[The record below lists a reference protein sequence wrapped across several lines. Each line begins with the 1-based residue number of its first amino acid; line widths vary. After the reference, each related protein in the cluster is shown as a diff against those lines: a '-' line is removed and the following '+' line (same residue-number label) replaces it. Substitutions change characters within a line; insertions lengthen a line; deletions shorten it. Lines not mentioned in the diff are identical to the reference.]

1 MGMNVYSNREEILER
16 INAMT
21 ADDRD
26 AEVVDY
32 LMSFPEEDL
41 TDELKGLLARAYNNT
56 GEYEKALPLLVETE
70 SYGRETANWNFRMG
84 YSLYF
89 LGDYEGS
96 LKYFSQAL
104 EIEPDDEDTKWFIAQ
119 CNINMPFRQRVVDFW
134 KWFSENSADI
144 EEMLAGRNDGRGSL
158 SDLMAEGMS
167 IIGEDVYYNIGGDRE
182 LTFCVE
188 GNTECYYLYPYLVDN
203 MPLEPKDR
211 WTVHSCQHPSD
222 ISGFTFRMYDK
233 DIPMTEI
240 LVRADYDAESSAF
253 DLCYHHPALAELDE
267 AKSINAF
274 YVILQHAI
282 GEGAVYNYVYDVR
295 QSDSTD
301 GMYPIGE
308 LSSGMKN
315 MLENNGKEYHTE
327 PELNWCTYRCEPK
340 EDSEKLREEI
350 ICGNS
355 RFMLLNRQYMEGD
368 MQCYRD
374 LALKGASAMFLMIT
388 IPDGWG
394 IKEFMDMRYTIE
406 DRIESMFGNSD
417 TPGLLLG
424 GAMGNKDIAYI
435 DVLLFDGPGFL
446 RHLNDPLVMD
456 DLLRCGDGS
465 VMDSSVY
472 AKGFCQN
479 DPMVELRKRD
489 RMG

>member
-1 MGMNVYSNREEILER
+1 MHR
-16 INAMT
+16 A
-21 ADDRD
+21 
-26 AEVVDY
+26 
-32 LMSFPEEDL
+32 F
-41 TDELKGLLARAYNNT
+41 GL
-56 GEYEKALPLLVETE
+56 
-70 SYGRETANWNFRMG
+70 S
-84 YSLYF
+84 
-89 LGDYEGS
+89 
-96 LKYFSQAL
+96 
-104 EIEPDDEDTKWFIAQ
+104 
-119 CNINMPFRQRVVDFW
+119 
-134 KWFSENSADI
+134 
-144 EEMLAGRNDGRGSL
+144 
-158 SDLMAEGMS
+158 
-167 IIGEDVYYNIGGDRE
+167 
-182 LTFCVE
+182 
-188 GNTECYYLYPYLVDN
+188 
-203 MPLEPKDR
+203 
-211 WTVHSCQHPSD
+211 
-222 ISGFTFRMYDK
+222 
-233 DIPMTEI
+233 
-240 LVRADYDAESSAF
+240 
-253 DLCYHHPALAELDE
+253 
-267 AKSINAF
+267 
-274 YVILQHAI
+274 
-282 GEGAVYNYVYDVR
+282 
-295 QSDSTD
+295 
-301 GMYPIGE
+301 
-308 LSSGMKN
+308 
-315 MLENNGKEYHTE
+315 LENNGKEYHTE